1 MNHSENQVMCFS
13 RPRRLLLLTMTLK
26 DDSVADES
34 HMYQRVNKGDVQ
46 DEAHRA
52 RARVHVTP
60 ARFLAGARCPRIAD
74 SPLHV
79 SRIGALGSGV
89 PPGVCGAGVVFAP

>member
-13 RPRRLLLLTMTLK
+13 RPRLLLLLTMTLK

-34 HMYQRVNKGDVQ
+34 HMYQRVKKGDGQ
-46 DEAHRA
+46 DEAL
-52 RARVHVTP
+52 RARVYVTP

-74 SPLHV
+74 SFLHV
-79 SRIGALGSGV
+79 SRIGARGPGA